1 MRDERRQSILPG
13 LGVVGLGLVALGIA
27 AAQYF
32 LFADLSPPRPGERA
46 LLGMSPGTAAYV
58 LGYGGAG
65 VALMG
70 LGMAKIR
77 RGVRGRS
84 QGSRERV

>member
-1 MRDERRQSILPG
+1 MSEDRRRSILPG
-13 LGVVGLGLVALGIA
+13 LGVVGLGLAALGIA

-32 LFADLSPPRPGERA
+32 LFADLSPPRAGERG

-65 VALMG
+65 IALIG

-77 RGVRGRS
+77 RGGRGRS

>member
-1 MRDERRQSILPG
+1 MTERSAGLLSG
-13 LGVVGLGLVALGIA
+13 LGVVALGVTAMGIA

-32 LFADLSPPRPGERA
+32 LFADAAPKPDGADA

-65 VALMG
+65 LVLIALG
-70 LGMAKIR
+70 VAKIHRAR
-77 RGVRGRS
+77 RGG
-84 QGSRERV
+84 